1 MTKRTHSREQAYLD
15 GRKAAD
21 AKLPGNAPYEPDDAD
36 LGWAW
41 IGGWEERMGEI
52 DSLTAHRRDA
62 RDRRDDPVP
71 SVRQRE
77 EQAT

>member
-1 MTKRTHSREQAYLD
+1 MTKRTRTTEQAYLD

-21 AKLPGNAPYEPDDAD
+21 ARLPGNAPYEPNDAA

-41 IGGWEERMGEI
+41 IGGWEQRMGEF
-52 DSLTAHRRDA
+52 DSLSAQGRDA
-62 RDRRDDPVP
+62 RDGRDDPAP

-77 EQAT
+77 EHAT